1 MKKFVII
8 LSLIIVIL
16 SLNKQEKLLIPKEA
30 IRFRIIANSNSI
42 SDQNIKKEIVNNLSK
57 ELLSNNFTNIKET
70 RNYINNHLS
79 TFKNISEKT
88 LKKYNNEKVSISFG
102 ENYFPKKDFKGIVYQ
117 EGMYESLVI
126 TIGDG
131 IGDNFW
137 CVLYPPL
144 CLIDEDTNEYPSLIK
159 ELLDKYF

>member
-1 MKKFVII
+1 MKKFIII
-8 LSLIIVIL
+8 LSIIIVIL
-16 SLNKQEKLLIPKEA
+16 SINKQEKIIIPQEA

-57 ELLSNNFTNIKET
+57 ELLSNNFNNINEARK
-70 RNYINNHLS
+70 YIKNNLS
-79 TFKNISEKT
+79 TFKNISEST
-88 LKKYNNEKVSISFG
+88 LKKYNNEKVDISYG
-102 ENYFPKKDFKGIVYQ
+102 NNYFPKKEFKGITYQ

-131 IGDNFW
+131 VGNNFW

-159 ELLDKYF
+159 ELIDKYF